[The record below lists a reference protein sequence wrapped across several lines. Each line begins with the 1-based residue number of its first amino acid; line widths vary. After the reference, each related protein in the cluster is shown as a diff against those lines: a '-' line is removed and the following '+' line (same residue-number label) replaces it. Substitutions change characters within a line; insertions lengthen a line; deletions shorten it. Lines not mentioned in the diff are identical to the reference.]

1 LHPPFLQQ
9 QLKMKKIFTFILLA
23 TAILSYGQDS
33 LKSKLSFEGSV
44 DVYHRRNLSTNS
56 TDLAPA
62 TSFANLNGFSLGM
75 FNLISSYDTK
85 NTGFVADL
93 VFGPRGED
101 AVFLS
106 TGSSSI
112 INQLYAYWDVSNKL
126 TLTMGNF
133 NTFLGYEVIS
143 PTGNFNYSTSYMFS
157 YGPFSHSGLKADI
170 ALSEDFTAM
179 LAVLNATD
187 ATDFNPSNFSTLGAM
202 LAYKN
207 TYLNVLLGKQDP
219 SSEATFQVDLTGGYD
234 LSKKFY
240 LGINSTYNDTE
251 GSGFYGA
258 ALYPQYSFD
267 NKFTIGLRAEY
278 FAETGSGVGVIGADE
293 DVINFTSTLSYVIEN
308 INLKLEYRLDKA
320 SQQVFDNKDNLSS
333 LILAMVY
340 SFN

>member
-1 LHPPFLQQ
+1 
-9 QLKMKKIFTFILLA
+9 MKKIFTFILLA
-23 TAILSYGQDS
+23 TTILSYGQDS
-33 LKSKLSFEGSV
+33 LKSNLSLEGSV
-44 DVYHRRNLSTNS
+44 DVYYRRNLSTAK

-106 TGSSSI
+106 TGSSNI
-112 INQLYAYWDVSNKL
+112 INQLYAYWDVSKSV

-170 ALSEDFTAM
+170 ALSENFTAM

-187 ATDFNPSNFSTLGAM
+187 ATDFNPSNFSTLGAV

-207 TYLNVLLGKQDP
+207 TYLNFLLGKQDP
-219 SSEATFQVDLTGGYD
+219 SSEATFQIDLTGGYD
-234 LSKKFY
+234 LSDKFY
-240 LGINSTYNDTE
+240 LGINSTYNDTD
-251 GSGFYGA
+251 GNGFYGA
-258 ALYPQYSFD
+258 ALYPQYSFG
-267 NKFTIGLRAEY
+267 KLTAGLRGEY
-278 FAETGSGVGVIGADE
+278 FAEVGSGVGAIGADAN
-293 DVINFTSTLSYVIEN
+293 VINFTTTLDYSIEN
-308 INLKLEYRLDKA
+308 MNLKLEYRLDKA
-320 SQQVFDNKDNLSS
+320 SEQVFEQKDNLSS
-333 LILAMVY
+333 IVLAAVY
-340 SFN
+340 SF